1 MADPNES
8 SQFLLQPLNLDTSS
22 SLAPS
27 TRYDIA
33 PSDIFDGRRDEATSA
48 TSGDHEHTEATR
60 GRDDERSTEACTEIT
75 GLLIRKTK
83 RDDHPSSAK
92 NHQRNIFLVWSLE
105 LGLLF
110 LATGLLGSIFA
121 ILGAY
126 NTDELPD
133 WNGKA
138 GVSITLN
145 ALIAVIATIFRATI
159 AFVALEVLAQLKWD
173 WITKTFRPVGD
184 MQRYDDASRGAWGSL
199 MPIPDVFKRQ
209 PQAIIAVIVVVASLA
224 IGPVTQQA
232 IQPYYCAQIAPERLA
247 TVTVAN
253 EVDDSRLYYQERPSM
268 WKLHVGLEAAIQDSV
283 VNPSQSSNIDD
294 LFNCPSGNCT
304 FHAYPDHPGQPDQ
317 DRVSHAGLGMCS
329 RCEDIS
335 KLVKVRVD
343 RYSQTSLHQAI
354 LSMNVPSRTNESD
367 RIEISSGTSSQSA
380 RYLESKITGDFWW
393 ADKALPKDFL
403 NTARWSAANLT
414 ILAFSQQ
421 NCQNETD
428 GSMSCP
434 LVGGRDKAK
443 GPVAWGQPTGYVA
456 AACILYPCV
465 KYYASTVRLGSLSE
479 RVVRSTP
486 LRVQIPKSLEH
497 SSGDHAANQV
507 PQGLSGVQY
516 PCFVNGTLYT
526 STNMTSESQKLPE
539 DARQSVFIHP
549 EGWENHSLHEAVD
562 YRNITAPREC
572 VVSLR
577 HLFIYSFRRSLSEA
591 FIAYCRPEG
600 YQTKFVSCYTAT
612 EGSSLPMISILRP
625 RSTSIETISE
635 SMNAMAMRLTTEFRR
650 AGLDAYGNASAVVEG
665 QGWENRSCLR
675 VAWEW
680 LVLPAVLLLMCMVSM
695 FWLIMSD
702 LLSKGNVIVWK
713 GSILPFLLNYKLPTL
728 EKMSLEELD
737 LASKKF
743 EIKLER

>member
-1 MADPNES
+1 MSDPNES
-8 SQFLLQPLNLDTSS
+8 SQFLLQPLNFDISTSP
-22 SLAPS
+22 APS
-27 TRYDIA
+27 TGYDVA
-33 PSDIFDGRRDEATSA
+33 QSDVSDGRQDEATSA
-48 TSGDHEHTEATR
+48 TSGDHGHTEATGGLDNER
-60 GRDDERSTEACTEIT
+60 GTEACTEIT
-75 GLLIRKTK
+75 GLLIQKTGK
-83 RDDHPSSAK
+83 DDNAGSFK

-105 LGLLF
+105 LGLLL
-110 LATGLLGSIFA
+110 LAAGLLGSILA

-133 WNGKA
+133 WNGKTGA
-138 GVSITLN
+138 VVTLN
-145 ALIAVIATIFRATI
+145 ALIAVIATIFRAI
-159 AFVALEVLAQLKWD
+159 ISFVALEVLAQLKWD
-173 WITKTFRPVGD
+173 WIAKTFRPVGD
-184 MQRYDDASRGAWGSL
+184 VQRYDDASRGAWGSL
-199 MPIPDVFKRQ
+199 MLLPVVFKRQ

-232 IQPYYCAQIAPERLA
+232 IQPQYCAQVAPDRLA
-247 TVTVAN
+247 TITVAN
-253 EVDDSRLYYQERPSM
+253 ELDDDRFYYQERPSSY
-268 WKLHVGLEAAIQDSV
+268 KLHVGLEAAIQDAV

-304 FHAYPDHPGQPDQ
+304 FHAYPDNPGQPDQ
-317 DRVSHAGLGMCS
+317 DRVSHASLGMCS

-343 RYSQTSLHQAI
+343 YDSRTDLHQAI
-354 LSMNVPSRTNESD
+354 LSMDVPSPGNESD

-380 RYLESKITGDFWW
+380 RYLESKMTENFWW
-393 ADKALPKDFL
+393 ADRALPRDFL

-434 LVGGRDKAK
+434 LIGGRGKAK
-443 GPVAWGQPTGYVA
+443 GPVAWDQPTGYIA

-465 KYYASTVRLGSLSE
+465 KHYVGTVSLGSFSE

-486 LRVQIPKSLEH
+486 LRVQIRKSLED
-497 SSGDHAANQV
+497 SSGGQAANQV

-516 PCFVNGTLYT
+516 PCFVKGTLYT
-526 STNMTSESQKLPE
+526 STNMTSESERLPE
-539 DARQSVFIHP
+539 EARQIVFIHP

-562 YRNITAPREC
+562 CHNITAPREC

-591 FIAYCRPEG
+591 FNAYCRPEG

-625 RSTSIETISE
+625 RSTSIQTISE
-635 SMNAMAMRLTTEFRR
+635 SMNSMAMRITTEFRR
-650 AGLDAYGNASAVVEG
+650 AGLGAYGNTSAVVEG
-665 QGWENRSCLR
+665 QGWENRSCLK

-680 LVLPAVLLLMCMVSM
+680 LLLPAVLLLMCTVSM

-702 LLSKGNVIVWK
+702 LLSKGTIIVWK
-713 GSILPFLLNYKLPTL
+713 GSILPFLLNYKVPTL
-728 EKMSLEELD
+728 EKMSLRELD
-737 LASKKF
+737 LVGKNF

>member
-8 SQFLLQPLNLDTSS
+8 SQFLLQPLNFDTSS
-22 SLAPS
+22 SPAPS
-27 TRYDIA
+27 TGYDIA
-33 PSDIFDGRRDEATSA
+33 QSDISDGRRDEATSA
-48 TSGDHEHTEATR
+48 ASGDHGHNEATGGWDNER
-60 GRDDERSTEACTEIT
+60 GTEACNEIT
-75 GLLIRKTK
+75 GLLIREAGNN
-83 RDDHPSSAK
+83 DNASSAK
-92 NHQRNIFLVWSLE
+92 NHQRNILLVWSLE
-105 LGLLF
+105 LGLLL
-110 LATGLLGSIFA
+110 LAAGLLGSIFA

-126 NTDELPD
+126 DTDELPD
-133 WNGKA
+133 WSGKIGA
-138 GVSITLN
+138 GITLN
-145 ALIAVIATIFRATI
+145 ALVAVIATIFRATI

-184 MQRYDDASRGAWGSL
+184 MQRYDDASRGAWGSFML
-199 MPIPDVFKRQ
+199 LPVVFKHQ
-209 PQAIIAVIVVVASLA
+209 PQAIVAVIVVVTSLA

-232 IQPYYCAQIAPERLA
+232 IQPYYCAQIAPGRLA
-247 TVTVAN
+247 TITVAT
-253 EVDDSRLYYQERPSM
+253 ELDDNRLYYQERPSM
-268 WKLHVGLEAAIQDSV
+268 WKLHVGLEAAIQDAV
-283 VNPSQSSNIDD
+283 VNPSQSANIDD

-304 FHAYPDHPGQPDQ
+304 FHPYPDHPEQPDQ
-317 DRVSHAGLGMCS
+317 DRVSYASLGMCS

-335 KLVKVRVD
+335 KLVKIRVD
-343 RYSQTSLHQAI
+343 RYSQTDLHQAI
-354 LSMNVPSRTNESD
+354 LSMDVPSQGNESD

-380 RYLESKITGDFWW
+380 RYLESKITEDFWW
-393 ADKALPKDFL
+393 ADKALPRDFL

-443 GPVAWGQPTGYVA
+443 GPVAWDQPTGYIA
-456 AACILYPCV
+456 AACILYPCI
-465 KYYASTVRLGSLSE
+465 KHYSGTVRLGSLSE

-497 SSGDHAANQV
+497 SSGGHAANQV

-526 STNMTSESQKLPE
+526 STNMTSESEKLPE
-539 DARQSVFIHP
+539 DARQNVFIHP

-562 YRNITAPREC
+562 YRNVTAPREC

-577 HLFIYSFRRSLSEA
+577 HLFIYSLRRSLSEA
-591 FIAYCRPEG
+591 FNAYCRPEG

-612 EGSSLPMISILRP
+612 EGSSLPMVSILRP

-635 SMNAMAMRLTTEFRR
+635 SMNVMAMRLTTEFRR
-650 AGLDAYGNASAVVEG
+650 AGLDAYGNSRPVVEG

-680 LVLPAVLLLMCMVSM
+680 LVLPAVLLSMCIVSM
-695 FWLIMSD
+695 GWLIISD
-702 LLSKGNVIVWK
+702 LLSRGNVVVWK
-713 GSILPFLLNYKLPTL
+713 GSILPFLLNYKVPTL
-728 EKMSLEELD
+728 EKMGLEELD
-737 LASKKF
+737 LAGKKF